1 MKTAFSFARLAPLV
15 VTAAVCGTL
24 MNTASAEA
32 LSLTGASVY
41 DINAGGVYVGNG
53 WDTSGSDAAANLY
66 LLTTPNDASSFI
78 NSGNGPATS
87 LNQNL
92 SNPGT
97 YTFYFRADGGGFN
110 WPTSS
115 AGLNLFFNGANNTA
129 GVSAYVPFNVVNPTV
144 AAFGGNS
151 LGINGNDVQAANS
164 LSFTVGNTKLTLS
177 KFTLFDYANPAV
189 PNAVP
194 DLVGFYDNT
203 PNHLTDYSG
212 SFTVNV
218 SAVPEPGQWAMMAGG
233 IGLLAVAR
241 RRKQAGK

>member
-1 MKTAFSFARLAPLV
+1 MKTVFSLARLAPAV
-15 VTAAVCGTL
+15 AAAAVCATL
-24 MNTASAEA
+24 MNTASAET

-53 WDTSGSDAAANLY
+53 WDTSGSDGAANLY

-78 NSGNGPATS
+78 NSGNGAATS
-87 LNQNL
+87 LNRDL
-92 SNPGT
+92 SIPGS

-115 AGLNLFFNGANNTA
+115 AGLNLFFNAGNTP
-129 GVSAYVPFNVVNPTV
+129 GVSAYVPFNVVHPAV
-144 AAFGGNS
+144 AAYGNNS
-151 LGINGNDVQAANS
+151 LGINGGDVQAANS
-164 LSFTVGNTKLTLS
+164 LSFSAGNTTLTLS
-177 KFTLFDYANPAV
+177 NFTLFDYAHPAV

-203 PNHLTDYSG
+203 PNHLGDYSG

-218 SAVPEPGQWAMMAGG
+218 AAVPEPGQWAMMVGG
-233 IGLLAVAR
+233 IGLLAAMR

>member
-1 MKTAFSFARLAPLV
+1 
-15 VTAAVCGTL
+15 
-24 MNTASAEA
+24 MNTASADT

-41 DINAGGVYVGNG
+41 DINSAGVYVGNG

-78 NSGNGPATS
+78 NGGNGPATS

-92 SNPGT
+92 STPGT

-115 AGLNLFFNGANNTA
+115 AGLNLFFNGSNNTP
-129 GVSAYVPFNVVNPTV
+129 GVSAYVPFNAVHPTV
-144 AAFGGNS
+144 AAYGNNS
-151 LGINGNDVQAANS
+151 LGINGGDVQAANS
-164 LSFTVGNTKLTLS
+164 LSFSVGNTTLTLS
-177 KFTLFDYANPAV
+177 NFTLFDYANPAV

-203 PNHLTDYSG
+203 PNHLADYSG

-218 SAVPEPGQWAMMAGG
+218 SAVPEPGQWAMMVGG
-233 IGLLAVAR
+233 IGLLAATRR

>member
-1 MKTAFSFARLAPLV
+1 MKTAFSFAKLMPV
-15 VTAAVCGTL
+15 VAAAACGTL

-53 WDTSGSDAAANLY
+53 WDTTGANGAANLY

-78 NSGNGPATS
+78 NSGNGASTS
-87 LNQNL
+87 LNQDL
-92 SNPGT
+92 SSPGS

-129 GVSAYVPFNVVNPTV
+129 GVSAYVPFNVVHPTV

-151 LGINGNDVQAANS
+151 LGINGGDVQAANS
-164 LSFTVGNTKLTLS
+164 LSFSVGNTTLTLS
-177 KFTLFDYANPAV
+177 NFTLFDYAHPAA

-194 DLVGFYDNT
+194 DLVGVFNSA
-203 PNHLTDYSG
+203 PNGLSDYSG

-218 SAVPEPGQWAMMAGG
+218 SAVPEPGQWVMMAGG
-233 IGLLAVAR
+233 IGLLAVMR